1 MEKHLAGTCM
11 VCDTA
16 LEGPIGNVMRVF
28 GIHRSTQN
36 PNLCNRCGTHFEDGK
51 VVELTVLF
59 ADIVG
64 FTTMTSELGPEKTY
78 DIVEAFFQKA
88 NTSLIKHDAFIDKYI
103 GDAVMALFNAPIQ
116 HMNHAE
122 KALAAAFEIQDALP
136 DLAKQFNRDLQ
147 IRVGIAS
154 GYARVG
160 NIGSKDRKDYTA
172 VGDAVN
178 LASRLEAR
186 ANPGEVL
193 MDSIGFEM
201 VAKKFPNIKPEY
213 LNVKGFKEPVQAYRV
228 RSNSSQRLLSES
240 ISLDAGRTSS
250 FGSVLFAILGAP
262 CAITSILGPLSIILG
277 AGALMGAAAP
287 FFHTLD
293 QSILRIPL
301 QAIALAGAFA
311 NLYVIWRGYRKL
323 KAQDRQSALTLHE
336 RRKTWLVGS
345 MAVITLLAIGFE
357 VYAHTYLNH
366 MGLF

>member
-16 LEGPIGNVMRVF
+16 LEGPVGSVMRVF

-36 PNLCNRCGTHFEDGK
+36 PNLCNRCGTHFEEGK

-59 ADIVG
+59 ADMVG
-64 FTTMTSELGPEKTY
+64 FTTMTHELGPEKTY

-122 KALAAAFEIQDALP
+122 KALAAAFDIQDAIP
-136 DLAKQFNRDLQ
+136 DLSKHFNRDIQ

-193 MDSIGFEM
+193 MDNNGFKM
-201 VAKKFPNIKPEY
+201 VAEKFPHIQPEY
-213 LNVKGFKEPVQAYRV
+213 LNVKGFKDPIRAFRV
-228 RSNSSQRLLSES
+228 RSTTKQKPLIES
-240 ISLDAGRTSS
+240 IHIDSGRTSS

-262 CAITSILGPLSIILG
+262 CAIASLLGPLSLLLG
-277 AGALMGAAAP
+277 AGALLGAAAP
-287 FFHTLD
+287 FFEALD
-293 QSILRIPL
+293 AAIIRIPL
-301 QAIALAGAFA
+301 QSIAVLGALA
-311 NLYVIWRGYRKL
+311 NLYVIWRGYRKFQ
-323 KAQDRQSALTLHE
+323 AEGRQASITLDE

-345 MAVITLLAIGFE
+345 MAVITLLAVGFE
-357 VYAHTYLNH
+357 IYAHVYLNH